1 MWVSVQY
8 IHIQDV
14 NGMHEHVLAFVGLLG
29 LASVKKKKKKTS
41 LLPFYTLIFAHN
53 PLSTSR
59 LSRRFFKLWSHSQ
72 YSVGGWKKEWHDGGL
87 HGFHSIYLLHQTT
100 VPIFLSVHIIS
111 TGSTWWMAWISH
123 ISPWHTCTVKILFD
137 LSKGP
142 IWWWALFTRPTW
154 LSSKGSESNQLDK
167 PAQPW
172 SDSPEFYFH
181 LMPSLL
187 SPLWVESV
195 KVWFGCQIW
204 QLNLFSAVSAKIM
217 GRTRSDGY

>member
-1 MWVSVQY
+1 MEDCSVDQS
-8 IHIQDV
+8 IWELH
-14 NGMHEHVLAFVGLLG
+14 LLVIRYAG
-29 LASVKKKKKKTS
+29 ECPVHTYSRCKRHAWACFSFCRFAGFCFCEKERKPS
-41 LLPFYTLIFAHN
+41 LLPFYTLIFAHS
-53 PLSTSR
+53 PLSTSS

-87 HGFHSIYLLHQTT
+87 HGFHSINLLHQTT

-142 IWWWALFTRPTW
+142 IWWWAPFTRPTW
-154 LSSKGSESNQLDK
+154 LSSKGEWVEPTWQACPTLVRL
-167 PAQPW
+167 AW
-172 SDSPEFYFH
+172 VIIL

-187 SPLWVESV
+187 SPLWVE
-195 KVWFGCQIW
+195 C
-204 QLNLFSAVSAKIM
+204 
-217 GRTRSDGY
+217 